1 MPTGYSYRTYPSTTA
16 PVSVPRKSPQSSLPL
31 YARQAP
37 VNRVSTSP
45 SSTGSS
51 VNSSAVPSLT
61 NGSRGDAATLDS
73 ESSSG
78 GARGVDL
85 IEMMTN
91 RLHLNPEPMDRNIAK
106 QAQTSGQ
113 LNAKQRELA
122 ELQALAQRRLKA
134 TRANIA
140 DGMKAAKE
148 VKKDLAWTQ
157 KKVTS
162 LNAKAAAKHPSAY
175 KKASAKY
182 PRPVSP

>member
-1 MPTGYSYRTYPSTTA
+1 MSAGTLHRTIPTSA
-16 PVSVPRKSPQSSLPL
+16 PVSVPRKPPQSSIPL
-31 YARQAP
+31 YSRQAP
-37 VNRVSTSP
+37 VTRVGTSP
-45 SSTGSS
+45 SSAGSS

-61 NGSRGDAATLDS
+61 NGSRGNASTVDT
-73 ESSSG
+73 ETSSG

-85 IEMMTN
+85 IEMMTD
-91 RLHLNPEPMDRNIAK
+91 RLQLNPEPMDRSIAK
-106 QAQTSGQ
+106 QAQTSGE

-157 KKVTS
+157 KKVT
-162 LNAKAAAKHPSAY
+162 
-175 KKASAKY
+175 
-182 PRPVSP
+182 